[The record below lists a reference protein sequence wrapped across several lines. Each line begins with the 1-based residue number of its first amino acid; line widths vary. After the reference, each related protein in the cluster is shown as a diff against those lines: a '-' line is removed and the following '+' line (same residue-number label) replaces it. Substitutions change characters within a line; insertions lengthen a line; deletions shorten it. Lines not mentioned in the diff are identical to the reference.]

1 MLKIRDA
8 NGVREKKD
16 VNGFGGGVHH
26 SPTSKLHDLR
36 NQAQQVGSARVAERR
51 QAQGKLNARERIDM
65 LLDPGSFQELDTFM
79 RHRERNFGMD
89 NKRPVGDSV
98 ITGWGTIAGRLVY
111 VYSQDF
117 TTFGGSVS
125 RVHADKI
132 CKVMDLALENGA
144 PIIGINDSGGARIQ
158 EGVVGL
164 GGYGDIFLRNVK
176 ASGVIPQISLIMG
189 PCAGGAVYSPAL
201 TDFIVMVEETSH
213 MFVTGPDVVEAVT
226 GEKCTFEEL
235 GGAQTHA
242 KESGVAHVTA
252 SNEFEAIM
260 KVRDL
265 LAYLPNNNTEP
276 APAAYEIDRPN
287 SADLDSV
294 IPDNPNK
301 PYDIKDVINGLVD
314 VDSFYEIHAEY
325 AENIVVGLARLNG
338 ETVGIVANQPLVL
351 AGVLDINSSRK
362 GARFVRFC
370 DAFNIPLVVLEDVPG
385 FMPGMDQEHNGIIR
399 EGAKLLYAFCEAT
412 VPKITVVTRKAYG
425 GAYLTMNSKH
435 IGADLCFG
443 WCSAEIAVMG
453 PDGAVKILFRREIAE
468 DPSQKPLLIEEYK
481 RMFAHPYVAAEY
493 GYLDDVIEPSE
504 TREKVLQGLQMLR
517 NKRKQTPPK
526 KHGNMPL

>member
-1 MLKIRDA
+1 MLMNPKTAQNGYHHNGVNGHGISINRVTKLKQMRAESQAHGNEKIAARRRA
-8 NGVREKKD
+8 NGQL
-16 VNGFGGGVHH
+16 
-26 SPTSKLHDLR
+26 T
-36 NQAQQVGSARVAERR
+36 
-51 QAQGKLNARERIDM
+51 ARERIEL
-65 LLDPGSFQELDTFM
+65 LLDVGTFQEIDPFV

-89 NKRPVGDSV
+89 KKRAMGDSV
-98 ITGWGTIAGRLVY
+98 VTGWGEVDGRLVY

-117 TTFGGSVS
+117 TVFGGSVS

-132 CKVMDLALENGA
+132 CKVFDMALQNGA

-164 GGYGDIFLRNVK
+164 GGYADIFLRNVK
-176 ASGVIPQISLIMG
+176 GSGVIPQISLIMG

-201 TDFIVMVEETSH
+201 TDFIFMVEQTSQ
-213 MFVTGPDVVEAVT
+213 MFVTGPDVVKAVT
-226 GEKCTFEEL
+226 GETATFEEL
-235 GGAQTHA
+235 GGASTHT
-242 KESGVAHVTA
+242 EMSGVAHRACPNDVA
-252 SNEFEAIM
+252 AIFEA
-260 KVRDL
+260 RQL
-265 LAYLPNNNTEP
+265 LSYLPDNNMQEP
-276 APAAYEIDRPN
+276 TALDATVPKATINKLNNVVPA
-287 SADLDSV
+287 
-294 IPDNPNK
+294 NPSK
-301 PYDIKDVINGLVD
+301 PYDIKEVITLLADEG
-314 VDSFYEIHAEY
+314 SFYEIQPNY
-325 AENIVVGLARLNG
+325 AENIVVGFARMNG
-338 ETVGIVANQPLVL
+338 QTVGIVGNQPLVL
-351 AGVLDINSSRK
+351 AGALDIAASRK

-370 DAFNIPLVVLEDVPG
+370 DAFNIPLIVLEDVPG

-481 RMFAHPYVAAEY
+481 RMFAHPYVAAEH

-504 TREKVLQGLQMLR
+504 TREKVMLGLQMLQ

>member
-1 MLKIRDA
+1 MSGMKLRDA
-8 NGVREKKD
+8 NGYR
-16 VNGFGGGVHH
+16 VNEVGGGIHH
-26 SPTSKLHDLR
+26 SPISRLHDLR
-36 NQAQQVGSARVAERR
+36 RQSHEVGSVRVAERR
-51 QAQGKLNARERIDM
+51 REQGKLTARERIDL
-65 LLDPGSFQELDTFM
+65 LLDPGSFQEIDAFM

-89 NKRPVGDSV
+89 KKRPVGDSV
-98 ITGWGTIAGRLVY
+98 ITGWGTVAGRLVY

-132 CKVMDLALENGA
+132 CKVLDLALENGA

-164 GGYGDIFLRNVK
+164 GGYGDIFLKNVR

-201 TDFIVMVEETSH
+201 TDFVVMVEQSSH

-226 GEKCTFEEL
+226 GEQCTFEEL
-235 GGAQTHA
+235 GGATTHA
-242 KESGVAHVTA
+242 RESGVAHVTA
-252 SNEFEAIM
+252 SNEFEAILR
-260 KVRDL
+260 VREL
-265 LAYLPNNNTEP
+265 LDYLPNNNTEG
-276 APAAYEIDRPN
+276 ATAALEVEPPSAEILN
-287 SADLDSV
+287 GI

-301 PYDIKDVINGLVD
+301 PYDIKAVIENLFD
-314 VDSFYEIHAEY
+314 RNAFYEIQPEY
-325 AENIVVGLARLNG
+325 AQNIVVGFAKIEG
-338 ETVGIVANQPLVL
+338 ETVGVVANQPLVL
-351 AGVLDINSSRK
+351 AGVLDIAASRK

-370 DAFNIPLVVLEDVPG
+370 DAFNIPLIVLEDVPG
-385 FMPGMDQEHNGIIR
+385 FMPGVDQEHGGIIR

-468 DPSQKPLLIEEYK
+468 DPNCKPRLIEEYK
-481 RMFAHPYVAAEY
+481 RMFAHPYVAAEH
-493 GYLDDVIEPSE
+493 GYLDDVIEPAE
-504 TREKVLQGLQMLR
+504 TRERLVRGLHMLR